1 MEKQKFLMIPSPE
14 DLAAYRAGRLDLA
27 KFEALDA
34 WIAAQSPEEQA
45 RLLGEDLVAPTK
57 TTIELPAVGHAP
69 AFVTDIGGV
78 GRYRITGRLGSGGMG
93 VVELAHDHV
102 LGREVALKRC
112 RSRRLD
118 ESVASHAA
126 RLRAFRREAAITA
139 QLEHPGIVPV
149 HDVGVAALG
158 EPAFVMK
165 RLDGESLEARLQR
178 WRSTGERPKL
188 ARIAEFMLRIA
199 EAIAYAHRR
208 GVVHRDLKPGNVI
221 VGGLGAVHVIDWGL
235 AGMVSNDSTAK
246 RPTSSLMTRSE
257 SDDTAGTYRLGTP
270 AWMAPEQ
277 AGPMPPDPRMDVFA
291 LGALLMAL
299 LTMHGPRGDGDG
311 ANVLDLTPLNARGL
325 PRGLVAVAKRCLAL
339 SPAERYADGQAVAQE
354 LRQWLN
360 AGLTQAERAG
370 WSMRLIMRFRRSP
383 RFIASIVGILVA
395 IGVTMTVMKIQQAQD
410 RAEALSEIQALNQ
423 AIDLSDEQAV
433 STARSRVDFIL
444 RDFQDLT
451 AATTLRARLHA
462 VEDSFAAKHRL
473 DRHRGDLRFLQ
484 RRYRIKGPWPEEID
498 ELLEVLKQVG
508 YPLTDN
514 ALTDAPR
521 LKSDRLCVDV
531 LQTMAQLQ
539 RALLVDNRRHSL
551 RELLPKF
558 IQASA
563 PTPAWTALGE
573 LLEQTAS
580 NRHDLTFPTNPT
592 NVDAI
597 LNDPATADVVLA
609 TYAPDKRLVRA
620 AWERW
625 HDDAAAFWPR
635 IMAGRD
641 CLDRSDWRTA
651 ERHALVALGSE
662 PDSVWPHMILAY
674 VALADSDWENL
685 LREAEAARVE
695 NPDHL
700 EVMVLSAV
708 GLAHNGRLAQA
719 QALIDDCGRAE
730 VIRYHLQNPGHPMH
744 RGTQAL
750 LAAGITVADVPGKIG
765 PLVPRRVVEKNR

>member
-1 MEKQKFLMIPSPE
+1 MEKQKFPMIPAPE
-14 DLAAYRAGRLDLA
+14 DLAAYRAGRLELA

-45 RLLGEDLVAPTK
+45 RLLGEDLPTK
-57 TTIELPAVGHAP
+57 SSIELSAVGQTP
-69 AFVTDIGGV
+69 AFVPDAGGV
-78 GRYRITGRLGSGGMG
+78 GRYRITGRLGSGGMD

-199 EAIAYAHRR
+199 EDIAYAHRR

-235 AGMVSNDSTAK
+235 AGMVGNDAVVK
-246 RPTSSLMTRSE
+246 QPTSSLMTRSE
-257 SDDTAGTYRLGTP
+257 SDATAGTYRLGTP

-277 AGPMPPDPRMDVFA
+277 AGAMPPDPRMDVFA

-299 LTMHGPRGDGDG
+299 LTMHGPRGDGAG

-325 PRGLVAVAKRCLAL
+325 PRGLVAVARRCLAL
-339 SPAERYADGQAVAQE
+339 SPAERYADGHAVAQE

-370 WSMRLIMRFRRSP
+370 WSTRLIMRFRRSP
-383 RFIASIVGILVA
+383 RFIASVVGIMVA
-395 IGVTMTVMKIQQAQD
+395 VGVTMVAFRVQQAQD
-410 RAEALSEIQALNQ
+410 RAEALSEVQALNQ
-423 AIDLSDEQAV
+423 AVDLGDETAV
-433 STARSRVDFIL
+433 STARSRVDFLL
-444 RDFQDLT
+444 REFRDLT
-451 AATTLRARLHA
+451 EATTLRARLHA
-462 VEDSFAAKHRL
+462 VEDSFAAQHQL
-473 DRHRGDLRFLQ
+473 DRHRGLLRAVQ
-484 RRYRIKGPWPEEID
+484 QRYRTSGPWPNEID
-498 ELLEVLKQVG
+498 DVMHALSEVG
-508 YPLTDN
+508 YPLTDSML
-514 ALTDAPR
+514 ACAPR

-531 LQTMAQLQ
+531 LQTIAQLQ
-539 RALLVDNRRHSL
+539 RALLVDNRQSPL
-551 RELLPKF
+551 RDALPQL
-558 IQASA
+558 IRSSA
-563 PTPAWTALGE
+563 PTLAWAALGE
-573 LLEQTAS
+573 LLGQVTSE
-580 NRHDLTFPTNPT
+580 RHDLYFPDRST

-597 LNDPATADVVLA
+597 LNEAATTDVVLA
-609 TYAPDKRLVRA
+609 TFAPDKRLVRA

-625 HDDAAAFWPR
+625 HEDAAAFWPR

-641 CLDRSDWRTA
+641 CLERSDWRTA

-662 PDSVWPHMILAY
+662 PDSVWPHLILAY

-685 LREAEAARVE
+685 LREADAARVE
-695 NPDHL
+695 NPEHL

-730 VIRYHLQNPGHPMH
+730 VIRYYLQNDGHPMH
-744 RGTQAL
+744 RAAQAL
-750 LAAGITVADVPGKIG
+750 LAAGITVAEVPAKLG
-765 PLVPRRVVEKNR
+765 PLVPRSAAGAKP

>member
-1 MEKQKFLMIPSPE
+1 MIPSPE

-45 RLLGEDLVAPTK
+45 RLLGEDLPTK
-57 TTIELPAVGHAP
+57 SSIELSAVGQTP
-69 AFVTDIGGV
+69 AFVPDAGGV

-235 AGMVSNDSTAK
+235 AGMVGNDAVVK
-246 RPTSSLMTRSE
+246 QPTSSLMTRSE
-257 SDDTAGTYRLGTP
+257 SDATAGTYRLGTP

-277 AGPMPPDPRMDVFA
+277 AGAMPPDPRMDVFA

-299 LTMHGPRGDGDG
+299 LTMHGPRGDGAG

-325 PRGLVAVAKRCLAL
+325 PRGLVAVARRCLAL

-383 RFIASIVGILVA
+383 RIIASVVGIMVA
-395 IGVTMTVMKIQQAQD
+395 VGVTMVAFRVQQAQD
-410 RAEALSEIQALNQ
+410 RAEALSEVQALNQ
-423 AIDLSDEQAV
+423 AVDLGDETAV
-433 STARSRVDFIL
+433 STARSRVDFLL
-444 RDFQDLT
+444 REFRDLT
-451 AATTLRARLHA
+451 EATTLRARLHA
-462 VEDSFAAKHRL
+462 VEDSFAAQHQL
-473 DRHRGDLRFLQ
+473 DRHRGLLRAVQ
-484 RRYRIKGPWPEEID
+484 QRYRTSGPWPNEID
-498 ELLEVLKQVG
+498 DVMHALSEVG
-508 YPLTDN
+508 YPLTDSML
-514 ALTDAPR
+514 AFAPR

-531 LQTMAQLQ
+531 LQTIAQLQ
-539 RALLVDNRRHSL
+539 RALLVDNRQSPL
-551 RELLPKF
+551 RDALPQL
-558 IQASA
+558 IRSSA
-563 PTPAWTALGE
+563 PTLAWAALGE
-573 LLEQTAS
+573 LLGQVTSE
-580 NRHDLTFPTNPT
+580 RHDLYFPDRSA

-597 LNDPATADVVLA
+597 LNEAATTDVVLA
-609 TYAPDKRLVRA
+609 TFAPDKRLVRA

-625 HDDAAAFWPR
+625 HEDAAAFWPR

-641 CLDRSDWRTA
+641 CLERSDWRTA

-662 PDSVWPHMILAY
+662 PDSVWPHLILAY

-685 LREAEAARVE
+685 LREADAARVE

-730 VIRYHLQNPGHPMH
+730 VIRYYLQNDGHPMH
-744 RGTQAL
+744 SAAQAL
-750 LAAGITVADVPGKIG
+750 LAAGITVAEVPAKLG
-765 PLVPRRVVEKNR
+765 PLVPRSAAVPKPKEP

>member
-1 MEKQKFLMIPSPE
+1 
-14 DLAAYRAGRLDLA
+14 
-27 KFEALDA
+27 
-34 WIAAQSPEEQA
+34 
-45 RLLGEDLVAPTK
+45 
-57 TTIELPAVGHAP
+57 
-69 AFVTDIGGV
+69 
-78 GRYRITGRLGSGGMG
+78 MG

-235 AGMVSNDSTAK
+235 AGMVGNDAVVK
-246 RPTSSLMTRSE
+246 QPTSSLMTRSE
-257 SDDTAGTYRLGTP
+257 SDATAGTYRLGTP

-277 AGPMPPDPRMDVFA
+277 AGAMPPDPRMDVFA

-299 LTMHGPRGDGDG
+299 LTMHGPRGDGAG

-325 PRGLVAVAKRCLAL
+325 PRGLVAVARRCLAL

-383 RFIASIVGILVA
+383 RIIASVVGIMVA
-395 IGVTMTVMKIQQAQD
+395 VGVTMVAFRVQQAQD
-410 RAEALSEIQALNQ
+410 RAEALSEVQALNQ
-423 AIDLSDEQAV
+423 AVDLGDETAV
-433 STARSRVDFIL
+433 STARSRVDFLL
-444 RDFQDLT
+444 REFRDLT
-451 AATTLRARLHA
+451 EATTLRARLHA
-462 VEDSFAAKHRL
+462 VEDSFAAQHQL
-473 DRHRGDLRFLQ
+473 DRHRGLLRAVQ
-484 RRYRIKGPWPEEID
+484 QRYRTSGPWPNEID
-498 ELLEVLKQVG
+498 DVMHALSEVG
-508 YPLTDN
+508 YPLTDSML
-514 ALTDAPR
+514 ACAPR

-531 LQTMAQLQ
+531 LQTIAQLQ
-539 RALLVDNRRHSL
+539 RALLVDNRQSPL
-551 RELLPKF
+551 RDALPQL
-558 IQASA
+558 IRSSA
-563 PTPAWTALGE
+563 PTLAWAALGE
-573 LLEQTAS
+573 LFGQVTSE
-580 NRHDLTFPTNPT
+580 RHDLYFPDRSA

-597 LNDPATADVVLA
+597 LNEAATTDVVLA
-609 TYAPDKRLVRA
+609 TFAPDKRLVRA

-625 HDDAAAFWPR
+625 HEDAAAFWPR

-641 CLDRSDWRTA
+641 CLERSDWRTA

-662 PDSVWPHMILAY
+662 PDSVWPHLILAY

-685 LREAEAARVE
+685 LREADAARVE

-730 VIRYHLQNPGHPMH
+730 VIRYYLQNDGHPMH
-744 RGTQAL
+744 RAAQAL
-750 LAAGITVADVPGKIG
+750 LAAGITVAEVPAKLG
-765 PLVPRRVVEKNR
+765 PLVPRSAAGTKP

>member
-1 MEKQKFLMIPSPE
+1 MTPSPE

-45 RLLGEDLVAPTK
+45 RLLGEDLPTK
-57 TTIELPAVGHAP
+57 SSIELSAVGQTP
-69 AFVTDIGGV
+69 AFVPDAGGV

-235 AGMVSNDSTAK
+235 AGMVGNDAVVK
-246 RPTSSLMTRSE
+246 QPTSSLMTRSE
-257 SDDTAGTYRLGTP
+257 SDATAGTYRLGTP

-277 AGPMPPDPRMDVFA
+277 AGAMPPDPRMDVFA

-299 LTMHGPRGDGDG
+299 LTMHGPRGDGAG

-325 PRGLVAVAKRCLAL
+325 PRGLVAVARRCLAL
-339 SPAERYADGQAVAQE
+339 SPAERYADGHAVAQE

-370 WSMRLIMRFRRSP
+370 WSTRLIMRFRRSP
-383 RFIASIVGILVA
+383 RFIASVVGIMVA
-395 IGVTMTVMKIQQAQD
+395 VGVTMVAFRVQQAQD
-410 RAEALSEIQALNQ
+410 RAEALSEVQALNQ
-423 AIDLSDEQAV
+423 AVDLGDETAV
-433 STARSRVDFIL
+433 STARSRVDFLL
-444 RDFQDLT
+444 REFRDLT
-451 AATTLRARLHA
+451 EATTLRARLHA
-462 VEDSFAAKHRL
+462 VEDSFAAQHQL
-473 DRHRGDLRFLQ
+473 DRHRGLLRAVQ
-484 RRYRIKGPWPEEID
+484 QRYRTSGPWPNEID
-498 ELLEVLKQVG
+498 DVMHALSEVG
-508 YPLTDN
+508 YPLTDSML
-514 ALTDAPR
+514 ACAPR

-531 LQTMAQLQ
+531 LQTIAQLQ
-539 RALLVDNRRHSL
+539 RALLVDNRQSPL
-551 RELLPKF
+551 RDALPQL
-558 IQASA
+558 IRSSA
-563 PTPAWTALGE
+563 PTLAWAALGE
-573 LLEQTAS
+573 LLGQVTSE
-580 NRHDLTFPTNPT
+580 RHDLYFPDRSA

-597 LNDPATADVVLA
+597 LNEAATTDVVLA
-609 TYAPDKRLVRA
+609 TFAPDKRLVRA

-625 HDDAAAFWPR
+625 HEDAAAFWPR

-641 CLDRSDWRTA
+641 CLERNDWRTA

-662 PDSVWPHMILAY
+662 PDSVWPHLILAY

-685 LREAEAARVE
+685 LREADAARVE
-695 NPDHL
+695 NPEHL

-730 VIRYHLQNPGHPMH
+730 VIRYYLQNDGHPMH
-744 RGTQAL
+744 RAAQAL
-750 LAAGITVADVPGKIG
+750 LAAGITVAEVPAKLG
-765 PLVPRRVVEKNR
+765 PLVPRSAAVIKP

>member
-1 MEKQKFLMIPSPE
+1 MIPSAE
-14 DLAAYRAGRLDLA
+14 DLAAYRAGRLELA

-45 RLLGEDLVAPTK
+45 RLLGEDLSTPTK
-57 TTIELPAVGHAP
+57 TTIELAAVGQAP
-69 AFVTDIGGV
+69 VFVPDVGSV

-93 VVELAHDHV
+93 VVELAHDDV

-112 RSRRLD
+112 RARRLD
-118 ESVASHAA
+118 ESVASHAE

-139 QLEHPGIVPV
+139 QLEHPAIVPV

-178 WRSTGERPKL
+178 WRTSGERPKL
-188 ARIAEFMLRIA
+188 ARIAELMLRIA

-208 GVVHRDLKPGNVI
+208 NVVHRDLKPGNVI
-221 VGGLGAVHVIDWGL
+221 VGALGAVHVIDWGL
-235 AGMVSNDSTAK
+235 AGMVSADSSVK
-246 RPTSSLMTRSE
+246 KQTSSLIMRGE
-257 SDDTAGTYRLGTP
+257 SDATVGTYRLGTP

-277 AGPMPPDPRMDVFA
+277 AGARPADPRMDVFA

-299 LTMHGPRGDGDG
+299 LTMQGPRGDGAG
-311 ANVLDLTPLNARGL
+311 ATVLDLSPLNARGL
-325 PRGLVAVAKRCLAL
+325 PRGLVAVARRCLAL
-339 SPAERYADGQAVAQE
+339 SPEERYADGQAVAQE

-370 WSMRLIMRFRRSP
+370 WGMRLVMRFRRSP
-383 RFIASIVGILVA
+383 RFIASVVGIMVA
-395 IGVTMTVMKIQQAQD
+395 IGVTLVAFRIQQAQD
-410 RAEALSEIQALNQ
+410 RAQALSDIHALNR
-423 AIDLSDEQAV
+423 AVDLGDETAV
-433 STARSRVDFIL
+433 RSARSQVDFIL
-444 RDFQDLT
+444 RNFQNLSE
-451 AATTLRARLHA
+451 ATTLRARLQA
-462 VEDSFAAKHRL
+462 VEDSFAAQHQL
-473 DRHRGDLRFLQ
+473 DRHRGLLRALHQ
-484 RRYRIKGPWPEEID
+484 RYRTSGPWPNEID
-498 ELLEVLKQVG
+498 EVLQALSEVG
-508 YPLTDN
+508 YPLSGSVL
-514 ALTDAPR
+514 ACAPR

-531 LQTMAQLQ
+531 LQTIAQLQ
-539 RALLVDNRRHSL
+539 RALLVDDRQSPL
-551 RELLPKF
+551 RETLPLLMRSS
-558 IQASA
+558 AS
-563 PTPAWTALGE
+563 TPAWAALGE
-573 LLEQTAS
+573 LFGQVTPFGQVTSE
-580 NRHDLTFPTNPT
+580 RHDLYFPDSSA

-597 LNDPATADVVLA
+597 LSEAATTDVVLA
-609 TYAPDKRLVRA
+609 TFAPDKRLVRA

-625 HDDAAAFWPR
+625 HEDAAAFWPR

-641 CLDRSDWRTA
+641 CLERNDWRTA

-662 PDSVWPHMILAY
+662 PDSVWPHLILAY

-685 LREAEAARVE
+685 LREADAARVE

-730 VIRYHLQNPGHPMH
+730 VIRYYLQKDGHPMH

-750 LAAGITVADVPGKIG
+750 LAAGITVANVPAKLG
-765 PLVPRRVVEKNR
+765 PLVPRSAAVPKP

>member
-1 MEKQKFLMIPSPE
+1 MIPAPE

-45 RLLGEDLVAPTK
+45 RLLGEDLPTK
-57 TTIELPAVGHAP
+57 SSIELSAVGQTP
-69 AFVTDIGGV
+69 AFVPDAGGV

-235 AGMVSNDSTAK
+235 AGMVGNDAVVK
-246 RPTSSLMTRSE
+246 QPTSSLMTRSE
-257 SDDTAGTYRLGTP
+257 SDATAGTYRLGTP

-277 AGPMPPDPRMDVFA
+277 AGAMPPDPRMDVFA

-299 LTMHGPRGDGDG
+299 LTMHGPRGDGAG

-325 PRGLVAVAKRCLAL
+325 PRGLVAVARRCLAL
-339 SPAERYADGQAVAQE
+339 SPAERYADGHAVAQE

-370 WSMRLIMRFRRSP
+370 WSTRLIMRFRRSP
-383 RFIASIVGILVA
+383 RFIAGVVGIMVA
-395 IGVTMTVMKIQQAQD
+395 VGVTMVAFRIQQAQD
-410 RAEALSEIQALNQ
+410 RAEALSEVQALNQ
-423 AIDLSDEQAV
+423 AVDLGDETAV
-433 STARSRVDFIL
+433 STARSRVDFLL
-444 RDFQDLT
+444 REFRDLT
-451 AATTLRARLHA
+451 EATTLRARLHA
-462 VEDSFAAKHRL
+462 VEDSFAAQHQL
-473 DRHRGDLRFLQ
+473 DRHRGLLRAVQ
-484 RRYRIKGPWPEEID
+484 QRYRTSGPWPNEID
-498 ELLEVLKQVG
+498 DVMHALSEVG
-508 YPLTDN
+508 YPLTDSML
-514 ALTDAPR
+514 ACAPR

-531 LQTMAQLQ
+531 LQTIAQLQ
-539 RALLVDNRRHSL
+539 RALLVDNRQSPL
-551 RELLPKF
+551 RDALPQL
-558 IQASA
+558 IRSSA
-563 PTPAWTALGE
+563 PTLAWAALGE
-573 LLEQTAS
+573 LLGQVTSE
-580 NRHDLTFPTNPT
+580 RHDLYFPDRSA

-597 LNDPATADVVLA
+597 LNEAATTDVVLA
-609 TYAPDKRLVRA
+609 TFAPDKRLVRA

-625 HDDAAAFWPR
+625 HEDAAAFWPR

-641 CLDRSDWRTA
+641 CLERSDWRTA

-662 PDSVWPHMILAY
+662 PDSVWPHLILAY

-685 LREAEAARVE
+685 LREADAARVE
-695 NPDHL
+695 NPEHL

-730 VIRYHLQNPGHPMH
+730 VIRYYLQNDGHPMH
-744 RGTQAL
+744 RAAQAL
-750 LAAGITVADVPGKIG
+750 LAAGITVAEVPAKLG
-765 PLVPRRVVEKNR
+765 PLVPRSAAVIKP

>member
-1 MEKQKFLMIPSPE
+1 MTPSPE

-45 RLLGEDLVAPTK
+45 RLLGEDLPTK
-57 TTIELPAVGHAP
+57 SSIELTAVGQTP
-69 AFVTDIGGV
+69 AFVPDAGGV

-235 AGMVSNDSTAK
+235 AGMVGNDAVVK
-246 RPTSSLMTRSE
+246 QPTSSLMTRSE
-257 SDDTAGTYRLGTP
+257 SDATAGTYRLGTP

-277 AGPMPPDPRMDVFA
+277 AGAMPPDPRMDVFA

-299 LTMHGPRGDGDG
+299 LTMHGPRGDGAG

-325 PRGLVAVAKRCLAL
+325 PRGLVAVARRCLAL
-339 SPAERYADGQAVAQE
+339 SPAERYADGHAVAQE

-370 WSMRLIMRFRRSP
+370 WSTRLIMRFRRSP
-383 RFIASIVGILVA
+383 RFIASVVGIMVA
-395 IGVTMTVMKIQQAQD
+395 VGVTMVAFRVQQAQD
-410 RAEALSEIQALNQ
+410 RAEALSEVQALNQ
-423 AIDLSDEQAV
+423 AVDLGDETAV
-433 STARSRVDFIL
+433 STARSRVDFLL
-444 RDFQDLT
+444 REFRDLT
-451 AATTLRARLHA
+451 EATTLRARLHA
-462 VEDSFAAKHRL
+462 VEDSFAAQHQL
-473 DRHRGDLRFLQ
+473 DRHRGLLRAVQ
-484 RRYRIKGPWPEEID
+484 QRYRTSGPWPNEID
-498 ELLEVLKQVG
+498 DVMHALSEVG
-508 YPLTDN
+508 YPLTDSML
-514 ALTDAPR
+514 ACAPR

-531 LQTMAQLQ
+531 LQTIAQLQ
-539 RALLVDNRRHSL
+539 RALLVDNRQSPL
-551 RELLPKF
+551 RDALPQL
-558 IQASA
+558 IRSSA
-563 PTPAWTALGE
+563 PTLAWAALGE
-573 LLEQTAS
+573 LLGQVTSE
-580 NRHDLTFPTNPT
+580 RHDLYFPDRSA

-597 LNDPATADVVLA
+597 LNEAATTDVVLA
-609 TYAPDKRLVRA
+609 TFAPDKRLVRA

-625 HDDAAAFWPR
+625 HEDAAAFWPR

-641 CLDRSDWRTA
+641 CLERSDWRTA

-662 PDSVWPHMILAY
+662 PDSVWPHLILAY

-685 LREAEAARVE
+685 LREADAARVE

-730 VIRYHLQNPGHPMH
+730 VIRYYLQNDGHPMH
-744 RGTQAL
+744 RAAQAL
-750 LAAGITVADVPGKIG
+750 LAAGITVAEVPAKLG
-765 PLVPRRVVEKNR
+765 PLVPRSAAGAKP

>member
-1 MEKQKFLMIPSPE
+1 MTPSPE

-45 RLLGEDLVAPTK
+45 RLLGDAVPTK
-57 TTIELPAVGHAP
+57 STIELTIVGQAA
-69 AFVTDIGGV
+69 AFVPDVGGV

-178 WRSTGERPKL
+178 WRETGERPKL

-235 AGMVSNDSTAK
+235 AGMVGNDAVVK
-246 RPTSSLMTRSE
+246 QPTSSLMTRSE
-257 SDDTAGTYRLGTP
+257 SDATAGTYRLGTP

-277 AGPMPPDPRMDVFA
+277 AGAMPPDPRMDVFA

-299 LTMHGPRGDGDG
+299 LTMHGPRGDGAG

-339 SPAERYADGQAVAQE
+339 SPAERYADGHAVAQE

-370 WSMRLIMRFRRSP
+370 WSTRLIMRFRRSP
-383 RFIASIVGILVA
+383 RIIASIVGIVVA
-395 IGVTMTVMKIQQAQD
+395 VGVTMVAFRIQQAQD
-410 RAEALSEIQALNQ
+410 RAEALSEVQALNQ
-423 AIDLSDEQAV
+423 AVDLGDETAV
-433 STARSRVDFIL
+433 STARSRVDFLL
-444 RDFQDLT
+444 REFRDLT
-451 AATTLRARLHA
+451 EATTLRARLHA
-462 VEDSFAAKHRL
+462 VEDSFAAQHQL
-473 DRHRGDLRFLQ
+473 DRHRGLLRAVQ
-484 RRYRIKGPWPEEID
+484 QRYRTSGPWPNEID
-498 ELLEVLKQVG
+498 DVMHALSEVG
-508 YPLTDN
+508 YPLTDSIL
-514 ALTDAPR
+514 ACAPR
-521 LKSDRLCVDV
+521 LKNDRLCVDV
-531 LQTMAQLQ
+531 LQTIAQLQ
-539 RALLVDNRRHSL
+539 RALLVDNRQSPL
-551 RELLPKF
+551 REALPPL

-563 PTPAWTALGE
+563 PTLAWVALGE
-573 LLEQTAS
+573 LLGQVNSE
-580 NRHDLTFPTNPT
+580 RHDLYFPDRSA

-597 LNDPATADVVLA
+597 LNEAATTDVALA
-609 TYAPDKRLVRA
+609 TFAPDKRLVRA

-625 HDDAAAFWPR
+625 HEDAAAFWPR

-641 CLDRSDWRTA
+641 CLERNDWRTA

-662 PDSVWPHMILAY
+662 PDSVWPHLILAY
-674 VALADSDWENL
+674 VALADSDWENV
-685 LREAEAARVE
+685 LREADAARVE

-730 VIRYHLQNPGHPMH
+730 VIRYYLQNDGHPMH
-744 RGTQAL
+744 RAAQAL
-750 LAAGITVADVPGKIG
+750 LAAGITVAEVPAKLG
-765 PLVPRRVVEKNR
+765 PLVPRSAAGAKP

>member
-1 MEKQKFLMIPSPE
+1 MTPSPE

-45 RLLGEDLVAPTK
+45 RLLGEDLPTK
-57 TTIELPAVGHAP
+57 SSIELSAVGQTP
-69 AFVTDIGGV
+69 AFVPDAGGV

-235 AGMVSNDSTAK
+235 AGMVGNDAVVK
-246 RPTSSLMTRSE
+246 QPTSSLMTRSE
-257 SDDTAGTYRLGTP
+257 SDATAGTYRLGTP

-277 AGPMPPDPRMDVFA
+277 AGAMPPDPRMDVFA

-299 LTMHGPRGDGDG
+299 LTMHGPRGDGAG

-325 PRGLVAVAKRCLAL
+325 PRGLVAVARRCLAL
-339 SPAERYADGQAVAQE
+339 SPAERYADGHAVAQE

-370 WSMRLIMRFRRSP
+370 WSTRLIMRFRRSP
-383 RFIASIVGILVA
+383 RFIASVVGIMVA
-395 IGVTMTVMKIQQAQD
+395 VGVTMVAFRVQQAQD
-410 RAEALSEIQALNQ
+410 RAEALSEVQALNQ
-423 AIDLSDEQAV
+423 AVDLGDETAV
-433 STARSRVDFIL
+433 STARSRVDFLL
-444 RDFQDLT
+444 REFRDLT
-451 AATTLRARLHA
+451 EATTLRARLHA
-462 VEDSFAAKHRL
+462 VEDSFAAQHQL
-473 DRHRGDLRFLQ
+473 DRHRGLLRAVQ
-484 RRYRIKGPWPEEID
+484 QRYRTSGPWPNEID
-498 ELLEVLKQVG
+498 DVMHALSEVG
-508 YPLTDN
+508 YPLTDSML
-514 ALTDAPR
+514 ACAPR

-531 LQTMAQLQ
+531 LQTIAQLQ
-539 RALLVDNRRHSL
+539 RALLVDNRQSPL
-551 RELLPKF
+551 RDALPQL
-558 IQASA
+558 IRSSA
-563 PTPAWTALGE
+563 PTLAWAALGE
-573 LLEQTAS
+573 LLGQVTSE
-580 NRHDLTFPTNPT
+580 RHDLYFPDRSA

-597 LNDPATADVVLA
+597 LNEAATTDVVLA
-609 TYAPDKRLVRA
+609 TFAPDKRLVRA

-625 HDDAAAFWPR
+625 HEDAAAFWPR

-641 CLDRSDWRTA
+641 CLERNDWRTA

-662 PDSVWPHMILAY
+662 PDSVWPHLILAY

-685 LREAEAARVE
+685 LREADAARVE
-695 NPDHL
+695 NPEHL

-730 VIRYHLQNPGHPMH
+730 VIRYYLQNDGHPMH
-744 RGTQAL
+744 RAAQAL
-750 LAAGITVADVPGKIG
+750 LAAGITVAEVPAKLG
-765 PLVPRRVVEKNR
+765 PLVPRSAAGAKP